1 VANNDVYRTGGGP
14 VVFGRRKD
22 PAPRAEGQPSV
33 SAGNGFKRQA
43 ALAAAPDAAA
53 QRPDG
58 AAAAP
63 PPLVESETTVASLAQ
78 DLTEFFGPKAEMYL
92 AAYRAAYEPG
102 LGAPRYGLWR
112 WFLWVA
118 FFFPV
123 PWLLHRKL
131 YLHALAVL
139 VGTVTLGFVIPKLAL
154 SLGGNIALS
163 LGLLLFGKRLYV
175 DHALR
180 ALRKADE
187 RGLSG
192 TERTAYLTR
201 SGGRSTLG
209 LVIGIAIM
217 AAPAIVAFVDG
228 FEKGYET
235 AMAALKGLPACDDR
249 AATDLAAEMLASAP
263 QSASATPGAWTFA
276 DFSDVT
282 TPAATERRDCR
293 ARAAAGRVA
302 LDISYTLTWM
312 NKENRRFLIRLTAH
326 PVTPQ

>member
-1 VANNDVYRTGGGP
+1 MANNDVYRTGGSP

-22 PAPRAEGQPSV
+22 PAPMAEGQPSV
-33 SAGNGFKRQA
+33 SAGNGFGRRA
-43 ALAAAPDAAA
+43 ALAAAPEGAAH
-53 QRPDG
+53 PDG
-58 AAAAP
+58 GGSAASP
-63 PPLVESETTVASLAQ
+63 SVESETTVDALAQ
-78 DLTEFFGPKAEMYL
+78 DLTEFFGPKAEIYL
-92 AAYRAAYEPG
+92 AAYRATYEPG

-112 WFLWVA
+112 SFLWIA

-139 VGTVTLGFVIPKLAL
+139 VGTVTLGFVIPKLVL

-180 ALRKADE
+180 VLRKADE

-192 TERTAYLTR
+192 AARTAYL
-201 SGGRSTLG
+201 SHAGGRSTLG
-209 LVIGIAIM
+209 LVIGIAIY
-217 AAPAIVAFVDG
+217 AAPAIVAFVNG
-228 FEKGYET
+228 FEKGYES
-235 AMAALKGLPACDDR
+235 AMAALKGLPACNDR
-249 AATDLAAEMLASAP
+249 AATDLAAQLLASAP
-263 QSASATPGAWTFA
+263 QSASATPGTWTFA

-302 LDISYTLTWM
+302 LDVSYTLTWM
-312 NKENRRFLIRLTAH
+312 NKEDRRFLIQLAAH
-326 PVTPQ
+326 PAAQQ